1 MLLTMATAKDV
12 LDAEGVAVIT
22 GGASGFGLE
31 AATQC
36 AALGMG
42 VAILDVSEL
51 SLPPTPRCSGVR
63 EWGMRKLTLHCCR

>member
-1 MLLTMATAKDV
+1 MAPAAPFWSSVLLTMATAKDV

-42 VAILDVSEL
+42 VAILDVSER
-51 SLPPTPRCSGVR
+51 SLPPLDALESRRP
-63 EWGMRKLTLHCCR
+63 

>member
-1 MLLTMATAKDV
+1 MATAKDV

-42 VAILDVSEL
+42 VAILDVSER
-51 SLPPTPRCSGVR
+51 SLPPLDAPASVSGA
-63 EWGMRKLTLHCCR
+63 CAS